1 MSLLY
6 TMMPLEVI
14 FGTEAEEKETLT
26 ELELNIGEV
35 RLLVQPLS
43 GGRAVINRI
52 ISTNP
57 NDYLNPTWQPGS
69 IINSSSI

>member
-6 TMMPLEVI
+6 TIMPFEVI
-14 FGTEAEEKETLT
+14 FGDEAAEQEAAAEV
-26 ELELNIGEV
+26 ELSIGEV

-43 GGRAVINRI
+43 GGRAVVNRI

-57 NDYLNPTWQPGS
+57 EDYLKPSWQPGS